1 MMLLPPF
8 HSVLEYNW
16 RQENMARPSNSDR
29 WLLCRI
35 VGGVIVIGPSVW
47 SSYELSNAYHRRYD
61 DVEGEDSEEGK
72 RLKKRKKVHQKNEGT
87 KCAMC
92 RPNAERHT
100 INIRRLRST
109 PPYKSPSSNLI
120 PYSILFCWRDGG
132 GCVFQLKIRVRL
144 ILRSSYELLSSSSC
158 GSSIRLA
165 MFKIL

>member
-1 MMLLPPF
+1 MVLPPF
-8 HSVLEYNW
+8 HSVLEYSW
-16 RQENMARPSNSDR
+16 RLDNMARPSKNSDR
-29 WLLCRI
+29 WHLCRI
-35 VGGVIVIGPSVW
+35 VGGVIVIGPVCLKFVGVRTASHR
-47 SSYELSNAYHRRYD
+47 SRRYD

-120 PYSILFCWRDGG
+120 PYSILFC
-132 GCVFQLKIRVRL
+132 
-144 ILRSSYELLSSSSC
+144 
-158 GSSIRLA
+158 
-165 MFKIL
+165 